1 MPEAT
6 PSPRQSQ
13 ITSRRRLVAL
23 PGGHDRARRHN
34 VPAEVSSFIGRETE
48 LAEVMRLLSSNR
60 LVTLTGPGGGGKTR
74 LALAAAAELVEVF
87 DDGPWVVEL
96 GSLSHPSLVPQ
107 ALASTLGVRERPGR
121 SPSATLCEILQ
132 NKSVL
137 LVLDN
142 CEHLIDACTSL
153 TETLL
158 HACTGLRIMAT
169 SREAL
174 GLTGEVAWPVPRL
187 LFPLAGA
194 NWNRTKS
201 VVMSRFGCSSNGSW
215 RSDRPLP

>member
-1 MPEAT
+1 
-6 PSPRQSQ
+6 
-13 ITSRRRLVAL
+13 
-23 PGGHDRARRHN
+23 
-34 VPAEVSSFIGRETE
+34 
-48 LAEVMRLLSSNR
+48 MRLLSSNR

-158 HACTGLRIMAT
+158 HACTGLRIMAAT
-169 SREAL
+169 TVAVTFWYAWLFNRTGGSVLLVLMAHSVEGSLQAQGWIYMGVWCTVALVLLIADREA
-174 GLTGEVAWPVPRL
+174 WRRPPPVTQDAL
-187 LFPLAGA
+187 ILEG
-194 NWNRTKS
+194 
-201 VVMSRFGCSSNGSW
+201 SR
-215 RSDRPLP
+215 